1 MTGNETRQAFI
12 DYFVSKNHR
21 RVRSS
26 NLIPSADPTLL
37 FTNAGM
43 VPFKD
48 TFLGREKRDYSR
60 AVSSQKCLRVSGK
73 HNDLDEVGRTNRH
86 NTFFEMLGNFSF
98 GDYFKREAV
107 EYAWEF
113 LTEVVKLSPDKLWI
127 TVFRDDDEAGRL
139 WPEIAGVPESRV
151 VRLGEKDNFWSMGPT
166 GPCGPCS
173 EIYIDHG
180 EGTGCG
186 RPECAPGCECDRY
199 EEIWNLVFM
208 QYDRDQSGKLNPL
221 PDPSIDT
228 GMGLERLASV
238 LQGVESNFD
247 TDLIRPIIER
257 AEDVLEKPYGVNSED
272 DIAFRVIGD
281 HMRATAFL
289 VTEGVLPSNDD
300 RGYVLR
306 RLMRR
311 AMRYGKMLGAHDPFL
326 YRVIG
331 AVIDNFRSVY
341 PELAEAEKTMAR
353 IVEVEEEKFGRTLE
367 SGLRILNEIVEKA
380 RAVGVTAVDGKE
392 IFRLYDTYGFPLDLA
407 GDILG
412 DAGMTFGRDEY
423 EEELQRQRT
432 LARGASKMAG
442 VEIPEAYRSIE
453 DESTLFLGYE
463 YAETSAEVIA
473 VIKDGAHVESLNAG
487 DSGEI
492 VLDKTVLYAES
503 GGQAG
508 DTGEIVSETGRAKVT
523 ETKKPLPSLVSH
535 HVEITDG
542 EIGKGQKITARIDS
556 AKREATKRNHTATHL
571 LQSALRQVLGEHVKQ
586 SGSYVGP
593 DKLRFDFSH
602 FAPVSSAELREVERI
617 VNEKIRDNIAVST
630 KEMDTEDAITE
641 GATALFGEKY
651 GAKVR
656 VVDVPG
662 FSRELCGGTHAAAT
676 GQIGFLKI
684 TAETGVAAGI
694 RRIEAVT
701 GEGALEYL
709 LGLESGIRQIS
720 SLLKCPPDDSPARV
734 IKLIEANR
742 ELEKQIKKIRQEKAR
757 GAGGADMEEREIA
770 GIKVTARKFEG
781 LDTEA
786 LRSMVDETKTKL
798 GSGVVLAATV
808 EDGKVVLVAGVTK
821 DLVGRLHAGKIAK
834 QAAAIVGGGGGGRP
848 DMAQAGGTDASKVDE
863 ALKSVFDSVQNQI
876 G

>member
-1 MTGNETRQAFI
+1 MTGNETRRAFI

-73 HNDLDEVGRTNRH
+73 HNDLEEVGRTNRH

-98 GDYFKREAV
+98 GDYFKKEAV

-113 LTEVVKLSPDKLWI
+113 LTEVVKLSPEKLWI
-127 TVFRDDDEAGRL
+127 TVYRDDDEAGRL

-173 EIYIDHG
+173 EIHIDHG
-180 EGTGCG
+180 EGVGCG
-186 RPECAPGCECDRY
+186 RPECAPGCECGRY

-208 QYDRDQSGKLNPL
+208 QYDRDKSGKLNPL

-228 GMGLERLASV
+228 GMGLERLSSV

-257 AEDVLEKPYGVNSED
+257 AEDVLEKPYGVNRED
-272 DIAFRVIGD
+272 DISFRVIGD

-407 GDILG
+407 DDILS

-442 VEIPEAYRSIE
+442 AEIPEAYRSLE
-453 DESTLFLGYE
+453 DECTLFLGYE
-463 YAETSAEVIA
+463 HTETDAEIIA
-473 VIKDGAHVESLNAG
+473 VIKEGAHVESLNAG

-492 VLDKTVLYAES
+492 VLDRTVFYAES

-535 HVEITDG
+535 HVKITDG
-542 EIGKGQKITARIDS
+542 EIRKGQKITARINS

-602 FAPVSSAELREVERI
+602 FSPVASAELREVERI
-617 VNEKIRDNIAVST
+617 VNEKIRENIAVST

-662 FSRELCGGTHAAAT
+662 FSRELCGGTHASAT
-676 GQIGFLKI
+676 GQIGFFKI

-734 IKLIEANR
+734 MKLIEANR

-757 GAGGADMEEREIA
+757 GAGGADMEEKEIA
-770 GIKVTARKFEG
+770 GIKVTAKKFEG

-786 LRSMVDETKTKL
+786 LRAMVDETKTKL

-821 DLVGRLHAGKIAK
+821 DLVGKLHAGKIAK
-834 QAAAIVGGGGGGRP
+834 QAASIVGGGGGGRP

-863 ALKSVFDSVQNQI
+863 ALKSVFDSVKNQL